1 MLINLGI
8 PNKMLRLA
16 RSFTTSCS
24 ILPKDSSP
32 IGYISLPGLIPYQV
46 GLDIQQHL
54 VKRRHGINRGQST
67 RDPKNIVCF
76 LQHKPTYTSG
86 RRIRNKTVDDEERR
100 LRGLGADY
108 YETMRGGQITFHGPG
123 QLVAYP
129 IIDIRDYNLNVRCF
143 VSRLEKTVIAACAEY
158 GIQANTTENTGVWV
172 GQEDKIAAL
181 GVHLQRY
188 VSSHGLALNCDVDL
202 SWFDHIVP
210 CGLANK
216 RVTSISLERKCAT
229 SVEDT
234 LPKLIASFEKTF
246 HKPLVPLAQDS
257 RLMVEIQEIMDKE

>member
-1 MLINLGI
+1 
-8 PNKMLRLA
+8 MLRLA
-16 RSFTTSCS
+16 RSFTTESCS
-24 ILPKDSSP
+24 ILPKDSLP
-32 IGYISLPGLIPYQV
+32 IGYLSLSGLIPYKA

-54 VKRRHGINRGQST
+54 VKRRHAVNRGQST
-67 RDPKNIVCF
+67 DDPKDIICF

-86 RRIRNKTVDDEERR
+86 RRIRNKTVEDEEKR
-100 LRGLGADY
+100 LRDLGAEY
-108 YETMRGGQITFHGPG
+108 FETMRGGQITFHGPG
-123 QLVAYP
+123 QLIAYP
-129 IIDIRDYNLNVRCF
+129 IIDIRDYNASLNVRCF

-202 SWFDHIVP
+202 TWFGHIVP
-210 CGLANK
+210 CGLADK
-216 RVTSISLERKCAT
+216 RVTSISRERGCIT
-229 SVEDT
+229 NVENA
-234 LPKLIASFEKTF
+234 LPKLIKSFEKTF

-257 RLMVEIQEIMDKE
+257 RLMIEIQEIIDKNQQQS